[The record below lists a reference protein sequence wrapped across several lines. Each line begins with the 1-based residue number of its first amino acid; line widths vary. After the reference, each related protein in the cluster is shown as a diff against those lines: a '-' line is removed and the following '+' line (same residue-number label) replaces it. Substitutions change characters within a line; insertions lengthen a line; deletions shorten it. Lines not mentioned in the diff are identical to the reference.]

1 MRERQSSANES
12 LDPLIELTSHDPEPP
27 RTYSLDYLFLK
38 RLGRLLRLLFRPPGN
53 THRFWSPNRETRQK
67 SIFWLYCTFIMASC
81 GKEVLVYFVGLM
93 PSRFYGILTSKD
105 LPGFMAYMVPCF
117 FLVFGISIS
126 MSILDFIGGLF
137 ALKVRRLLTD
147 HLQDRYV
154 KPKAMYTLVLNH
166 ESVDN
171 PDQRITQDIDK
182 LSESLRQIVATL
194 IIAPLLVV
202 YYTWKC
208 WAVGGFVGPLMIYLY
223 FIVGTVISR
232 KLIKP
237 IVNSVFY
244 KELHEGNFRFH
255 HVRLRQYVES
265 IAFSG
270 GEKEENARAHNSL
283 STLLTYQR
291 SIPFTLLSTTTKN
304 TVANGAF
311 AYLGSILSYMIVA
324 IPIFSGAFDD
334 RDPGELSSIIS
345 KNSFVSMYLI
355 YQFTVIIEQ
364 SGKLSDL
371 AGYTARVAEL
381 LEAMDNVDNE
391 IENIEI
397 DYPYREDDQSESIE
411 FENVDLLSPRS
422 KCVVLGFNL
431 KINKGDHIVL
441 TGPNGCGKTSILR
454 ALAGLWPCTKGRV
467 RVPKFRQG
475 KDIIFLPQV
484 PYLVH
489 GSLRD
494 QIIYPSITS
503 TVYISDQEIRGLLV
517 KTHLSHLE
525 GLIESFDH
533 AYAQEWN
540 KLLSPGEQQR
550 LMFARIFYWK
560 PRFAVLDEAT
570 STMDNATEKYLY
582 SLTKELGI
590 TLISVSHHPSVYHFH
605 KRHVTLDGH
614 GGYTINDIPDYV

>member
-1 MRERQSSANES
+1 MRERRSSVVES
-12 LDPLIELTSHDPEPP
+12 LDPLIELTSHDPQPT
-27 RTYSLDYLFLK
+27 RTYSLDYIFVK
-38 RLGRLLRLLFRPPGN
+38 RFFRLVRLLFRPPGN
-53 THRFWSPNRETRQK
+53 TYRFWSTHREAQQK
-67 SIFWLYCTFIMASC
+67 SIFWLYCTFIFGSC

-93 PSRFYGILTSKD
+93 PSRFYSLLTSKD
-105 LPGFMAYMVPCF
+105 LTGFIAYMFPCF
-117 FLVFGISIS
+117 FLVFGIAIS
-126 MSILDFIGGLF
+126 LSILNFMGGLL
-137 ALKVRRLLTD
+137 ALKVRRLLTE

-182 LSESLRQIVATL
+182 LSESLREIVSTL
-194 IIAPLLVV
+194 IIAPLLVA

-208 WAVGGFVGPLMIYLY
+208 WDVSGFIGPAMIYVY
-223 FIVGTVISR
+223 FILGTIISR
-232 KLIKP
+232 RLIKP

-244 KELHEGNFRFH
+244 KELHEGNFRFL

-265 IAFSG
+265 IAFSS
-270 GEKEENARAHNSL
+270 GEIEENARAHNSL

-291 SIPFTLLSTTTKN
+291 SIINKSFPLNCNS
-304 TVANGAF
+304 F
-311 AYLGSILSYMIVA
+311 AYIGSILSYMIVA
-324 IPIFSGAFDD
+324 IPIFTGVFDD
-334 RDPGELSSIIS
+334 KDPGELSSIIS

-371 AGYTARVAEL
+371 AGYTARVVEL

-397 DYPYREDDQSESIE
+397 DYPYREDDQSETIE
-411 FENVDLLSPRS
+411 FENVSLLSPRS
-422 KCVVLGFNL
+422 KVVVLGFNL

-467 RVPKFRQG
+467 HVPKMKHG

-494 QIIYPSITS
+494 QISYPSIAS
-503 TVYISDQEIRGLLV
+503 TIYISDQEIRSLLQQV
-517 KTHLSHLE
+517 HLSHLE

-540 KLLSPGEQQR
+540 KMLSPGEQQR

-570 STMDNATEKYLY
+570 STMDTATEDHLY
-582 SLTKELGI
+582 SLTKEFGI
-590 TLISVSHHPSVYHFH
+590 TLISVSHHPSVYRFH
-605 KRHVTLDGH
+605 KRHVALDGH
-614 GGYTINDIPDYV
+614 GNYTIGDIPDLPA